1 MAEKQSPPSAFDR
14 KFAKLQFGFD
24 KRLKFYQ
31 QLAALTRTGMPK
43 TDALRMM
50 YIVAS
55 REGTKKKEALAVV
68 TADII
73 SGMENGD
80 GFGSAIRPWV
90 PIDDVMVLEAIENS
104 DDFPKFVEEYC
115 DMLVGK
121 SKIMATI
128 KGGLTYP
135 VVLLTAIYGL
145 MYYFGAEVTP
155 KIEPLLSIDQ
165 WTGPAGFLAFLN
177 RFANELA
184 VPITI
189 TIISVVTVIML
200 SLKRWVKYGR
210 TQADKLPIYSTYR
223 MYTGISFM
231 TSVAA
236 LIQGGMPVIN
246 AVEKILPMS
255 PPYVKYRLKMV
266 YQHMLNGENFGA
278 ALYRTGTG
286 WPDPE
291 LNLSLKIFAETAD
304 LSQQL
309 SRLAKDSLKTSQ
321 GKIETSMNTIKSL
334 TMVGVFGVILGIVG
348 GMYGLQDL
356 IAQKLQ

>member
-1 MAEKQSPPSAFDR
+1 MPKSGPNAFEK
-14 KFAKLQFGFD
+14 KFAKMQFGFS

-43 TDALRMM
+43 TDALNMI

-55 REGTKKKEALAVV
+55 REGTKKNEAQAVV

-73 SGMENGD
+73 AGMNNGE
-80 GFGSAIRPWV
+80 GFGQSIRPWV

-104 DDFPKFVEEYC
+104 DDFPAFVDEYC
-115 DMLVGK
+115 EMLEGK
-121 SKIMATI
+121 KKIMSTI
-128 KGGLTYP
+128 KGGLAYP
-135 VVLLTAIYGL
+135 VALLSSIYGL

-155 KIEPLLSIDQ
+155 KIEPLLPIEE
-165 WTGPAGFLAFLN
+165 WVGPAGFLAFLN
-177 RFANELA
+177 RFAEELA
-184 VPITI
+184 VPITL
-189 TIISVVTVIML
+189 TILGVLVVVSF
-200 SLKRWVKYGR
+200 SLKRWIRYGR
-210 TQADKLPIYSTYR
+210 TFADKLPIYSTYR

-236 LIQGGMPVIN
+236 LIQGGMPVVG

-266 YQHMLNGENFGA
+266 YQHMLNGENFGS
-278 ALYRTGTG
+278 ALYMTKTG
-286 WPDPE
+286 WPDAE
-291 LNLSLKIFAETAD
+291 LNLSLKIFAETSD

-321 GKIETSMNTIKSL
+321 EKIEMSMNTIKSV
-334 TMVGVFGVILGIVG
+334 TMVVVFGVILGIVG

>member
-1 MAEKQSPPSAFDR
+1 MAAKGPSKFEK
-14 KFAKLQFGFD
+14 KFAKIQFGFD
-24 KRLKFYQ
+24 KRLKFYE

-43 TDALRMM
+43 TDALHMI

-55 REGTKKKEALAVV
+55 REGKKKNEAMAVV
-68 TADII
+68 VADII
-73 SGMENGD
+73 AHMQNGE
-80 GFGSAIRPWV
+80 GFGQSIRPWV
-90 PIDDVMVLEAIENS
+90 PIDDVMVFDAIENS
-104 DDFPKFVEEYC
+104 DDFPTFVEEYC
-115 DMLVGK
+115 EMLRGK
-121 SKIMATI
+121 KEIMSTV

-135 VVLLTAIYGL
+135 VALLSAIYGL

-155 KIEPLLSIDQ
+155 KIEPLLPMDQ
-165 WTGPAGFLAFLN
+165 WVGPAGFLAFLN

-184 VPITI
+184 LPITATILVVI
-189 TIISVVTVIML
+189 TVVTL
-200 SLKRWVKYGR
+200 SLKRWVRYGR
-210 TQADKLPIYSTYR
+210 TFADKLPIYSTYR

-236 LIQGGMPVIN
+236 LIQGGMPVIG

-255 PPYVKYRLKMV
+255 PPYVKYRLKLV

-291 LNLSLKIFAETAD
+291 LNLSLKIFAETSD

-309 SRLAKDSLKTSQ
+309 SRLAKDSLTTSQ
-321 GKIETSMNTIKSL
+321 KKIEGSMSTMKSV
-334 TMVGVFGVILGIVG
+334 TMVAVFAVILGIVG
-348 GMYGLQDL
+348 GMYSLQDL

>member
-1 MAEKQSPPSAFDR
+1 MAKAKTGPSAFER
-14 KFAKLQFGFD
+14 KFAKLQFGFGR
-24 KRLKFYQ
+24 RLKFYQ

-43 TDALRMM
+43 TDALNMLYM
-50 YIVAS
+50 VAS
-55 REGTKKKEALAVV
+55 REGKKKNEALAVV

-73 SGMENGD
+73 ARMTNGE
-80 GFGSAIRPWV
+80 GFGQAIRPWV
-90 PIDDVMVLEAIENS
+90 PIDDVMVLEAIESS
-104 DDFPKFVEEYC
+104 DDFAKFVEEYC
-115 DMLVGK
+115 EMLVGK
-121 SKIMATI
+121 AKIVSTI

-135 VVLLTAIYGL
+135 VALLSAIYGL

-155 KIEPLLSIDQ
+155 KIEPLLAIEE
-165 WTGPAGFLAFLN
+165 WTGPASFLAFLN

-184 VPITI
+184 IPITLCII
-189 TIISVVTVIML
+189 TVIVVVTL
-200 SLKRWVKYGR
+200 TLKRWVRFGR
-210 TQADKLPIYSTYR
+210 TYADKLPIYSTYR

-236 LIQGGMPVIN
+236 LIQGGMPVIG
-246 AVEKILPMS
+246 AVEKILPLS

-266 YQHMLNGENFGA
+266 YRHMLNGENFGA

-286 WPDPE
+286 WPDQE

-321 GKIETSMNTIKSL
+321 DKIATSMDVIKSV
-334 TMVGVFGVILGIVG
+334 TMCVVFAVILGIVG